1 MKQINRLQLHIQVI
15 TKNIM
20 YLATI
25 PCITFISIARQGFA
39 TGR

>member
-20 YLATI
+20 HLAAI
-25 PCITFISIARQGFA
+25 LCITFISIARHGFA